1 MTTTSLDAIPF
12 ELTPSPGSEWT
23 VSTSGREVEVD
34 ALPHSDIFVDPAGA
48 GVANAATLMNAVTLL
63 GAPPEGDFRLSA
75 RVRVDFHSTFDAGT
89 LMLWW
94 SEQYW
99 AKLCFEYSP
108 DGDAMVVSVVNRL
121 VADDANSFT
130 VDGGEIWLRVSRVGD
145 VFAYHASTDGR
156 TWSFVRVFAVDAGGA
171 SPKVG
176 FEAQSPT
183 GEGCHVTFEDVAFDT
198 VSLTSMRDG
207 S

>member
-1 MTTTSLDAIPF
+1 MTTTPFDAVPF
-12 ELTPSPGSEWT
+12 ELTPSPGSTWT
-23 VSTSGREVEVD
+23 VGASGHEIKVD

-48 GVANAATLMNAVTLL
+48 GVSNAATLMNAVTLL

-75 RVRVDFHSTFDAGT
+75 RVTVDFRSTFDAGT

-121 VADDANSFT
+121 VADDANSFA
-130 VDGGEIWLRVSRVGD
+130 VDGDQVWLRVSRVGD
-145 VFAYHASTDGR
+145 VFAYHASTDGA
-156 TWSFVRVFAVDAGGA
+156 TWSFVRVFVVDAAGL
-171 SPKVG
+171 SPRVG

-183 GEGCHVTFEDVAFDT
+183 GEGCRVTFDEVAFDT
-198 VSLTSMRDG
+198 VSLTDLRDG